1 MNKRERLLQG
11 VITGIFV
18 LSCVTFFQFFDS
30 GHLFDKEQV
39 VGLSFLSEAVSE
51 CMDKP
56 AWLACALAKT
66 LLSLLVPV
74 GGGALLLTII
84 LLLEWWVLTVI
95 LKRFNVGEMAFLY
108 ALFPVALEW
117 GTYCSPSYHLA
128 SILSLVLVLLV
139 FCGYTLIKN
148 KWLSMLSG
156 FALLFIVYSL
166 VGSRLFIF
174 VILVLLYEAEIG
186 EKRWVYWALLLITGT
201 VLPEFLKSVYS
212 LSEAQAYQYP
222 HPWLPAFFPGIAV
235 AGVLVV
241 IQFKAIRNMRA
252 NVWSVSVMSG
262 LLILIVI
269 SSVLSH
275 AVS

>member
-1 MNKRERLLQG
+1 MNKKERLLQG

-18 LSCVTFFQFFDS
+18 LSCVVFFQFFDS
-30 GHLFDKEQV
+30 GHLFDKEPV
-39 VGLSFLSEAVSE
+39 VDLSSLSAVVSE
-51 CMDKP
+51 SLDKP
-56 AWLACALAKT
+56 AWLARSLAKT

-74 GGGALLLTII
+74 GGGALLLTMI
-84 LLLEWWVLTVI
+84 LLLEWWVLTVV

-139 FCGYTLIKN
+139 CGYTLIKN

-186 EKRWVYWALLLITGT
+186 EKRWGYWTLLLLTGT

-212 LSEAQAYQYP
+212 LTEAQAYQYP

-235 AGVLVV
+235 AAVLVAT
-241 IQFKAIRNMRA
+241 QFKAIRNMRA